1 MPSGINL
8 SFERLS
14 RSYRQVGYVLLTR
27 APVAISSIARKMLPL
42 DLHVLSLQLA
52 FILSQDQTLHC
63 KIFLLPFRACFVS
76 VQETDFF
83 HFPCFQGLLT
93 VVFRSSHIYII
104 YRTTSCTTS
113 QSVYLKSFKELSF
126 LKLPFQR
133 ESVCKGKAFFRNLQ
147 IFSKFFLKKFFRRFS
162 EGVRLILSRSLAH
175 PQGKILGAAS
185 GTLFH
190 SLSFTQSVI
199 FSGSPSRKRLQRY
212 RLFPFLQLLPHT
224 FLQYFFRVLSN
235 SLIYFML

>member
-1 MPSGINL
+1 MFCLCSGN
-8 SFERLS
+8 R
-14 RSYRQVGYVLLTR
+14 
-27 APVAISSIARKMLPL
+27 
-42 DLHVLSLQLA
+42 
-52 FILSQDQTLHC
+52 
-63 KIFLLPFRACFVS
+63 
-76 VQETDFF
+76 FF

-93 VVFRSSHIYII
+93 VVFRSSHTYII

-113 QSVYLKSFKELSF
+113 QSVYPKSFKELSF

-133 ESVCKGKAFFRNLQ
+133 ESVCKGKVFFRNLQ

-185 GTLFH
+185 GTLFR

-212 RLFPFLQLLPHT
+212 RLFPFMQLLYHT
-224 FLQYFFRVLSN
+224 FLQSFFRVLHN
-235 SLIYFML
+235 SLIYFMLYNLFLFPYENGCEILYII